1 VNRLRILAF
10 ATKLCEKKGYDAEIF
25 CGIKERSFK
34 GFESNNS
41 LKIWDGTYQNS
52 LENSSALVKTLMIE
66 LTLLTLLNYV
76 GDNFCEYRN
85 LGHDN
90 YKSLLLSYSDA
101 SNKFGPLE
109 VKKIIEKSENFKVTA
124 VAIAAIKCPQH
135 IVK

>member
-1 VNRLRILAF
+1 MFLVIL
-10 ATKLCEKKGYDAEIF
+10 
-25 CGIKERSFK
+25 
-34 GFESNNS
+34 
-41 LKIWDGTYQNS
+41 
-52 LENSSALVKTLMIE
+52 LVKNVLHSIIRNDFASKKFLMIE

-109 VKKIIEKSENFKVTA
+109 VKKVIEKSENFKVTA

>member
-1 VNRLRILAF
+1 MFLVNL
-10 ATKLCEKKGYDAEIF
+10 
-25 CGIKERSFK
+25 
-34 GFESNNS
+34 
-41 LKIWDGTYQNS
+41 
-52 LENSSALVKTLMIE
+52 LVKNVMHCIIRRKSASQKALMIE

-101 SNKFGPLE
+101 SNKFGALE
-109 VKKIIEKSENFKVTA
+109 VKKVIEKSENFKVTA

>member
-1 VNRLRILAF
+1 MFLVIL
-10 ATKLCEKKGYDAEIF
+10 
-25 CGIKERSFK
+25 
-34 GFESNNS
+34 
-41 LKIWDGTYQNS
+41 
-52 LENSSALVKTLMIE
+52 LVKNVLHSIIRKNFASKKVLMIE

-85 LGHDN
+85 VGHDN

-101 SNKFGPLE
+101 SNKYGPLE
-109 VKKIIEKSENFKVTA
+109 VKKVIEKSENFKVTA

>member
-1 VNRLRILAF
+1 MISSVLVIL
-10 ATKLCEKKGYDAEIF
+10 
-25 CGIKERSFK
+25 
-34 GFESNNS
+34 
-41 LKIWDGTYQNS
+41 
-52 LENSSALVKTLMIE
+52 LVKNFMHCIIRKNFTSKEALMIE

-76 GDNFCEYRN
+76 GDNFCEYRD

-101 SNKFGPLE
+101 SNKFGSLE
-109 VKKIIEKSENFKVTA
+109 VKRVIEKSENFKVAA

>member
-1 VNRLRILAF
+1 MFLVIL
-10 ATKLCEKKGYDAEIF
+10 
-25 CGIKERSFK
+25 
-34 GFESNNS
+34 
-41 LKIWDGTYQNS
+41 
-52 LENSSALVKTLMIE
+52 LVKNVLHSIIRKNFARKSFLMIE

-85 LGHDN
+85 IGHDN

-101 SNKFGPLE
+101 SNKFGSLE

>member
-1 VNRLRILAF
+1 
-10 ATKLCEKKGYDAEIF
+10 
-25 CGIKERSFK
+25 
-34 GFESNNS
+34 
-41 LKIWDGTYQNS
+41 
-52 LENSSALVKTLMIE
+52 MIE

-76 GDNFCEYRN
+76 GDNFCEYRD

-109 VKKIIEKSENFKVTA
+109 VKKVIENSDNFKVQA

-135 IVK
+135 IFK

>member
-1 VNRLRILAF
+1 MHCIIRRKF
-10 ATKLCEKKGYDAEIF
+10 ATKKA
-25 CGIKERSFK
+25 
-34 GFESNNS
+34 
-41 LKIWDGTYQNS
+41 
-52 LENSSALVKTLMIE
+52 LMIE
-66 LTLLTLLNYV
+66 LTLITLLNYV

-101 SNKFGPLE
+101 SNKFGALE
-109 VKKIIEKSENFKVTA
+109 VKKVIEESENFKVTA

>member
-1 VNRLRILAF
+1 MFLVIV
-10 ATKLCEKKGYDAEIF
+10 
-25 CGIKERSFK
+25 
-34 GFESNNS
+34 
-41 LKIWDGTYQNS
+41 
-52 LENSSALVKTLMIE
+52 LVKNVLHSIIRKKFARKKALMIE

-101 SNKFGPLE
+101 SYKFGPLE
-109 VKKIIEKSENFKVTA
+109 VKKVIEKSENFKVTA

>member
-1 VNRLRILAF
+1 MFLVI
-10 ATKLCEKKGYDAEIF
+10 
-25 CGIKERSFK
+25 S
-34 GFESNNS
+34 
-41 LKIWDGTYQNS
+41 
-52 LENSSALVKTLMIE
+52 LVKNVLHSIIRNNFPSNKFLMIE

-109 VKKIIEKSENFKVTA
+109 VKKVIEKSENFKVTA